1 MIKKSNEIDN
11 MNVGNVSHIDFQD
24 GRQVFLLQITYIH
37 ILAQRRDRYDVAGNI
52 HVFRVKESNEID
64 NMDVDNG
71 SHIDFQ
77 DGRHLCYFK

>member
-1 MIKKSNEIDN
+1 

-24 GRQVFLLQITYIH
+24 GRQFFYCKVYIH
-37 ILAQRRDRYDVAGNI
+37 TLAQRRDRYDVAGNI
-52 HVFRVKESNEID
+52 YVFRVNESNEID

-71 SHIDFQ
+71 SHVDFQ